1 VPHHLEV
8 PAALSNEQIFATL
21 ISADV
26 LLFTMLVAHIY
37 RCYRNERQRGRI
49 MQFLKDRFDVDFDV

>member
-1 VPHHLEV
+1 
-8 PAALSNEQIFATL
+8 LSNEQIFATL